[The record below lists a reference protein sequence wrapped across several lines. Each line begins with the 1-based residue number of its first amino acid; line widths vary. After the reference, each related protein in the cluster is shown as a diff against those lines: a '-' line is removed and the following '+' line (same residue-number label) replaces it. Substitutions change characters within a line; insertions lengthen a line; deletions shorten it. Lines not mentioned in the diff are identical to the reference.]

1 MLYQNYLLLLQLI
14 TEIEKKKKI
23 LENEIIKYNNEIR
36 KNHNYKMI
44 YYTETRIS

>member
-23 LENEIIKYNNEIR
+23 LENEIIKYNNKIR
-36 KNHNYKMI
+36 KDYNYKMI
-44 YYTETRIS
+44 YYTETGIS